1 MNKMNNDGFS
11 LIEILVSLAIAAV
24 VLVGTYTLMNSSAK
38 SYRQSSSDI
47 DVQAESETTSNFIY
61 ELLLE
66 AQDVRVTD
74 AVAGS
79 TGSCKT
85 LVVLNNKYVK
95 DASTG
100 KQNAQPQY
108 NFIVFDD
115 NNEKLYFKK
124 VSALDADGKL
134 IPYSIDVVN
143 SNIAD
148 VVDDTK
154 LLAEHVKTFNV
165 SPSRLKAQTPIS
177 YEIVIDDGTAS
188 PYKSTNSVI
197 TRNYIEDESAAT
209 PTPAP

>member
-1 MNKMNNDGFS
+1 MKKMNNDGFS

-79 TGSCKT
+79 AGSCKT

-108 NFIVFDD
+108 NFIVFDE